1 MVEVIVTVAFK
12 VWYEDLAQSVQESV
26 YSAVTQL
33 EEKGVSLGFARC
45 SDILGSRYPLRE
57 LRIQSGGRPIR
68 VFYAFD
74 PKRQAV
80 LLLGA
85 DKTGRKRFYKEMIA
99 RAEALWQEYLQEKA

>member
-1 MVEVIVTVAFK
+1 MEVIVTVDFQ
-12 VWYEDLAQSVQESV
+12 VWYENLGHRVQESV

-33 EEKGVSLGFARC
+33 EEKGVSLGYPRC
-45 SDILGSRYPLRE
+45 SDVLGSRYPLRE

-85 DKTGRKRFYKEMIA
+85 DKTGRKRFYEEMIA
-99 RAEALWQEYLQEKA
+99 RAERLWEEYLRSPD

>member
-12 VWYEDLAQSVQESV
+12 AWYEGLDERRQDSV
-26 YSAVTQL
+26 YAAVTQL
-33 EEKGVSLGFARC
+33 EEKGVSLGFPRC

-74 PKRQAV
+74 PIRQAV

-85 DKTGRKRFYKEMIA
+85 DKTGRKRFYEEMIVK
-99 RAEALWQEYLQEKA
+99 AELLWERYLQGR